1 MPVASSA
8 QVAWEVRRAEHC
20 TREKHWYAQSS
31 FGKLSL
37 IPRLISSTG
46 LHEKE
51 PGYEA
56 MADQMQKE
64 IYVEHTYFQHC
75 ILESKELQRE
85 TLLLAA
91 VIEYSVTINRKSQKR
106 FISVVKLCNR
116 FHHLHPV
123 YIVIMVKYCKA
134 AQCLLPQYGKMEVY
148 VLHNSEI
155 LARA

>member
-1 MPVASSA
+1 MLSIARGRNVGMHSHPLA
-8 QVAWEVRRAEHC
+8 
-20 TREKHWYAQSS
+20 
-31 FGKLSL
+31 KLSL
-37 IPRLISSTG
+37 VPRLISSTG

-85 TLLLAA
+85 TLLLTA

-106 FISVVKLCNR
+106 LISVV
-116 FHHLHPV
+116 
-123 YIVIMVKYCKA
+123 
-134 AQCLLPQYGKMEVY
+134 
-148 VLHNSEI
+148 NSATDSIICI
-155 LARA
+155 LYTLS